1 MSVIDDINK
10 RRTRQSVGEQPAAAP
25 VAPVAQSMGD
35 QASARVNQGENGKL
49 KGESPTE
56 LNPTAEQ
63 KATAM
68 MLVNPAAPQAT
79 AVPQVSAPAVEP
91 VTTYTD
97 IAKRINP
104 ELDAEA
110 KAKREKQL
118 RTKKQVAA
126 IGDAISALA
135 NMHYTGTSG
144 VNAYDPSATLS
155 GKAKENYDKF
165 LADAKSYED
174 AHKAAMLRGAE
185 LDAAATEARRKEAVA
200 DARYKEQAAIAEE
213 ERIQKQKNWQAAFD
227 YGKEKDAADRQ
238 ERAKAIAQENA
249 FKQHQQ
255 KALEEYR
262 KDLVESKSTT
272 NAVRQINKLYGK
284 PIEFARPNDTNLE
297 IYESVW
303 KGSMPQVYA
312 ILAAEATKKANLP
325 GYGVKTPTWNEMD
338 AYVKKNWLNSER
350 AKDLMSQ
357 IAENDDYSQYA
368 VGGDEYSQYII
379 E

>member
-25 VAPVAQSMGD
+25 VEPVAPVAQPMGD
-35 QASARVNQGENGKL
+35 QANARVSQGENGKL

-63 KATAM
+63 KAVAK
-68 MLVNPAAPQAT
+68 MLVNPAAPQAA

-165 LADAKSYED
+165 LADVKSYED

-185 LDAAATEARRKEAVA
+185 LNAAATEARRKEAVA
-200 DARYKEQAAIAEE
+200 DARYKEQAATAAENAK
-213 ERIQKQKNWQAAFD
+213 QTQKN
-227 YGKEKDAADRQ
+227 YSKR
-238 ERAKAIAQENA
+238 
-249 FKQHQQ
+249 
-255 KALEEYR
+255 EET
-262 KDLVESKSTT
+262 KIKSE
-272 NAVRQINKLYGK
+272 
-284 PIEFARPNDTNLE
+284 IEEL
-297 IYESVW
+297 
-303 KGSMPQVYA
+303 
-312 ILAAEATKKANLP
+312 
-325 GYGVKTPTWNEMD
+325 KTQL
-338 AYVKKNWLNSER
+338 KNIQMWLNRFE
-350 AKDLMSQ
+350 
-357 IAENDDYSQYA
+357 
-368 VGGDEYSQYII
+368 
-379 E
+379 